1 MIQNYQVIPIKES
14 KQTKNVISVLYP
26 RFPNVVSR
34 FQFLEKFTG
43 DNIEIFNEIK
53 NKEGLL
59 HLLIGQGVKIVLNWA
74 VTIFEVVEINSS
86 HILKLA

>member
-1 MIQNYQVIPIKES
+1 MIQNYQAIPIKES

-26 RFPNVVSR
+26 CFPNVVNR

-43 DNIEIFNEIK
+43 DNIKIFNEIK
-53 NKEGLL
+53 DKENLL
-59 HLLIGQGVKIVLNWA
+59 HLLIGQGIEVLMNWA
-74 VTIFEVVEINSS
+74 VAIFEVVEINFS